1 MSTLRFLPWVR
12 RGASSGIAQT
22 EDVTKT
28 NLSARA
34 AFTLATTVNSGNA
47 ATVDV
52 QLYGPGDIVGF
63 DHAQII
69 RTEPKPQTGDFEPNY
84 LAAIEFD
91 LPDFVWLMT
100 PANPKSGAR
109 LRPWICLVVVPLTA
123 DARLDPAAPLPV
135 LSITSNAGRE
145 LPNLAESWA
154 WAHAQVT
161 GELTGTETLE
171 SVLAGNR
178 DRTLS
183 RLVCPRRLEPDTPYL
198 ACVVPTTKAG
208 AQAGL
213 GQDVTTT
220 DLTPAWTAGDS
231 EVRLPVY
238 FSWDFATGPAGDFE
252 SLARLLRP
260 AAPPPGIGRADMDI
274 SDAGLGLGLTP
285 DAPGST
291 LAFEGALE
299 SPGSAP
305 GPWPEQ
311 PREPFRARLA
321 ELLDTPASLAA
332 QDPSQPGVVAPPLYG
347 GFHAARRTVP
357 PGSPFWLRE
366 LNLDP
371 RYRAAAGLGTQVVQ
385 DQQEQLMAAA
395 WQQVG
400 EIDKANDA
408 LRKAQLA
415 RATAERLHARHLQP
429 LGAGELL
436 QVTAPVHARV
446 LMSPRTLELQVRES
460 ALPGAA
466 LSAPLRRIARPTGPT
481 LRRAAPDVAPVVRPL
496 VRRLNDGEIA
506 AAGPRAA
513 PDGTVELDA
522 VADRL
527 LPDRLRPFRHWLRH
541 LIPLTVVVVLGLVL
555 IALLLGLLASWIVA
569 VVILALA
576 VAVAIGA
583 HRLREQLY
591 EWVQIAGVTTTTL
604 TPQSVAEA
612 APPPGWD
619 RVAAGVRTLQ
629 AEPPA
634 TPAVDAEVAARF
646 RAAAEAKQQELRQL
660 SDVPKEEQPVPL
672 RLREVRET
680 LLARLDPQLT
690 VPAAV
695 LSRVTLPPDW
705 EPDDPIATIMA
716 APSFDTPMYEPLR
729 DLAKAALLPGVA
741 DVEANT
747 VTLLETNPRF
757 IEAYMVGL
765 NHELSRE
772 LLWREYPT
780 DQRGSYF
787 RQFWDPRGHVPAPQ
801 TEAEREALRDIA
813 PIHTWPGRNHL
824 GDNASHGHTAP
835 LVLLICSDLLNR
847 NPDAVIY
854 ATKADRRPN
863 ETGRAPLDPPV
874 ERYPLFRGTF
884 PPNITFV
891 GFDLTPEEVKGGPA
905 PSGSDPDPGPGWFF
919 VLQEHPTEPRF
930 GFDETGSAQPASWA
944 DLSWEL
950 VAVHDG
956 HVSLA
961 DTHAA
966 LATAGSPLAA
976 AWASDAGALAVQT
989 LQTPFRVAISGDDM
1003 LA

>member
-1 MSTLRFLPWVR
+1 VSTLRFLPWVR

-28 NLSARA
+28 NLNVRA

-47 ATVDV
+47 ATVDI

-69 RTEPKPQTGDFEPNY
+69 RTEPKPQTGDFEPNH

-100 PANPKSGAR
+100 PANPKSGAK
-109 LRPWICLVVVPLTA
+109 LRPWICLIVVPLTA

-135 LSITSNAGRE
+135 LSINSNAGHE

-161 GELTGTETLE
+161 GELTGTETLD
-171 SVLAGNR
+171 SVLAGSR

-183 RLVCPRRLEPDTPYL
+183 RLVCPRRLQPDTPYL

-208 AQAGL
+208 VEAGL
-213 GQDVTTT
+213 GMDVTTT
-220 DLTPAWTAGDS
+220 DLRPAWSAGDT

-260 AAPPPGIGRADMDI
+260 ATPPPGIGRDDMDI
-274 SDAGLGLGLTP
+274 SDAGLGLPLTP

-305 GPWPEQ
+305 GPWPEP
-311 PREPFRARLA
+311 PREPFRARLS

-347 GFHAARRTVP
+347 GFHAARPTVP

-400 EIDKANDA
+400 EIDRANDA

-415 RATAERLHARHLQP
+415 RATAERLHARHLKP

-460 ALPGAA
+460 ALPAAA
-466 LSAPLRRIARPTGPT
+466 LSAPLRRIARPTGPV

-496 VRRLNDGEIA
+496 ARRLNDGEIA
-506 AAGPRAA
+506 AAAPRAA

-527 LPDRLRPFRHWLRH
+527 LPDRLRPFRRWLRH
-541 LIPLTVVVVLGLVL
+541 LVPLAAAVLLALAL
-555 IALLLGLLASWIVA
+555 IALLLGLFVSWILAIVL
-569 VVILALA
+569 LALA

-583 HRLREQLY
+583 LRLREQLH
-591 EWVQIAGVTTTTL
+591 EWVQITGVTTASL

-612 APPPGWD
+612 VPPPGWEP
-619 RVAAGVRTLQ
+619 VAAGVRTLP
-629 AEPPA
+629 AEVPA
-634 TPAVDAEVAARF
+634 TPAADPEIASRF
-646 RAAAEAKQQELRQL
+646 RAAAEAKQRELRQL
-660 SDVPKEEQPVPL
+660 SELPKEEQPVPL

-695 LSRVTLPPDW
+695 LARLTLPADW

-729 DLAKAALLPGVA
+729 ELAKAALLPGVA

-747 VTLLETNPRF
+747 VTLLQTNPRF

-863 ETGRAPLDPPV
+863 VAGRAPLDPAV

-891 GFDLTPEEVKGGPA
+891 GFDLTREEVKGGPA
-905 PSGSDPDPGPGWFF
+905 PSGDDPDPGSGWFF

-930 GFDETGSAQPASWA
+930 GFDETGSPQPASWA
-944 DLSWEL
+944 DLSWEV

-966 LATAGSPLAA
+966 LAAAGSPLSA